1 MLPVCSFNLIEV
13 IYNTDKT
20 PYKAI
25 GMINSQDQKL
35 LMLLRQDARTS
46 ITDLA
51 RSLGVSRST
60 VQNRLARLEKAGII
74 RGYSVELGGE
84 YLANQVEAHVSIKVI
99 QKLTARTNMALE
111 DISQVVQLF
120 SVSGEYDL
128 IAIVQAQ
135 SLEELSKVLDD
146 IGNLEGVERTN
157 SAVVLETR
165 FRR

>member
-1 MLPVCSFNLIEV
+1 MKRSAGKMVGL
-13 IYNTDKT
+13 
-20 PYKAI
+20 
-25 GMINSQDQKL
+25 QDQKL
-35 LMLLRQDARTS
+35 LMLLRQNARAS

-51 RSLGVSRST
+51 KAMHVSRST
-60 VQNRLARLEKAGII
+60 VQNRIARLEASGVI
-74 RGYSVELGGE
+74 RGYSVQLGGE
-84 YLANQVEAHVSIKVI
+84 FSARQVEAHVSIKVF
-99 QKLTARTNMALE
+99 QKLTSRTNTALE
-111 DISQVVQLF
+111 GISQVSQLF

-135 SLEELSKVLDD
+135 SLEELSAVLDN

>member
-1 MLPVCSFNLIEV
+1 
-13 IYNTDKT
+13 
-20 PYKAI
+20 
-25 GMINSQDQKL
+25 MINSQDQKL

-146 IGNLEGVERTN
+146 IGNLEGVDRTN

>member
-1 MLPVCSFNLIEV
+1 MNDV
-13 IYNTDKT
+13 D
-20 PYKAI
+20 
-25 GMINSQDQKL
+25 MISKQDQRL
-35 LMLLRQDARTS
+35 LLHLRQNARCS
-46 ITDLA
+46 VSDLA
-51 RSLGVSRST
+51 RALDLSRST
-60 VQNRLARLEKAGII
+60 VQNRIAKLEASGVI

-84 YLANQVEAHVSIKVI
+84 YSATQVEAHVSIKVF
-99 QKLTARTNMALE
+99 QKLTARTNAALE
-111 DISQVVQLF
+111 QISQVSQLY

-135 SLEELSKVLDD
+135 SLEELSAVLDE

>member
-1 MLPVCSFNLIEV
+1 
-13 IYNTDKT
+13 
-20 PYKAI
+20 
-25 GMINSQDQKL
+25 MISSQDQKL
-35 LMLLRQDARTS
+35 LMLLRRDARAS

-84 YLANQVEAHVSIKVI
+84 YLANLVEAHVSIKVV
-99 QKLTARTNMALE
+99 QKLTARTNVALE

-128 IAIVQAQ
+128 IAIVRAQ
-135 SLEELSKVLDD
+135 SLEELSQVLDD

>member
-1 MLPVCSFNLIEV
+1 MNDV
-13 IYNTDKT
+13 D
-20 PYKAI
+20 
-25 GMINSQDQKL
+25 MISKQDQRL
-35 LMLLRQDARTS
+35 LLHLRQNARCS
-46 ITDLA
+46 VSDLA
-51 RSLGVSRST
+51 RALDLSRST
-60 VQNRLARLEKAGII
+60 VQNRIAKLEASGVI

-84 YLANQVEAHVSIKVI
+84 YSATQVEAHVSIKGF
-99 QKLTARTNMALE
+99 QKLTARTNAALE
-111 DISQVVQLF
+111 QISQVSQLY

-135 SLEELSKVLDD
+135 SLEELSAVLDE